1 MSGKQGSVPACCN
14 NLGQFCRLL
23 GRQLIE
29 QARYFQ
35 KVHPVLGMISIL
47 SGCHE
52 FLMAFTVEELKD
64 ERPAV
69 DHLYLGRE

>member
-1 MSGKQGSVPACCN
+1 MGD
-14 NLGQFCRLL
+14 LL
-23 GRQLIE
+23 S
-29 QARYFQ
+29 RYGGIFNRPDIA
-35 KVHPVLGMISIL
+35 VALGMISIL

-69 DHLYLGRE
+69 YHLYLGRE